1 VRFSVWPSFQREWT
15 EVLDLARRAEAQGWD
30 GIWFPD
36 HYMADDPKGEPSDE
50 PALEC
55 WSALAALGAA
65 APRLQLGSLV
75 SPSTVHHPALLAHQA
90 TTVDVVSGGR
100 VVLGIGAGWQ
110 VNEHRAYGWELP
122 PPKARVDRF
131 AEFIEILHGLLHD
144 KRTTFSGTYFS
155 VVDAPCEPKGA
166 GDPVP
171 ILVGTGGPRMLR
183 LTARWA
189 QAWNIWGTP
198 ERVRDRS
205 AALDQACAAVGRDP
219 ATVRRT
225 AQALFFLID
234 DDDAANAIRAR
245 VPADRSVIG
254 GAAELVDNLGEYQAA
269 GIDELIVPDFAFGKT
284 SEKRREAYDRFW
296 NEVVLASR

>member
-1 VRFSVWPSFQREWT
+1 
-15 EVLDLARRAEAQGWD
+15 
-30 GIWFPD
+30 
-36 HYMADDPKGEPSDE
+36 
-50 PALEC
+50 
-55 WSALAALGAA
+55 
-65 APRLQLGSLV
+65 
-75 SPSTVHHPALLAHQA
+75 
-90 TTVDVVSGGR
+90 

-110 VNEHRAYGWELP
+110 VNEHKAYGWELP

-144 KRTTFSGTYFS
+144 KRTTLAGKYFS

-166 GDPVP
+166 GEPVP

-245 VPADRSVIG
+245 VPADRLVIG
-254 GAAELVDNLGEYQAA
+254 GAAELVDNLGDYQAA